1 MINDETGKSEDLDNS
16 FGDIRKRRGNLPK
29 DSVNYLR
36 NWLDSHRFHP
46 YPTED
51 EKLILSQDTGLSN
64 LQICNWFINARRRIL
79 PNLLRDSGDAGAF
92 KLKRRSKNLDQDAFR
107 IITTKQ
113 DLLNRIGDV
122 RICRRLLWKCFPY
135 AKFITAPVVWRRSHR
150 DELVSIRF
158 SQLRRHQVCKER
170 RRVDSD
176 CAYPGRGW
184 KQKQL
189 DLQVSPRVRYNAWKS
204 NPGSLSAAADK
215 PKRKYTK
222 RKNSKTPESCQ
233 EPLREKRKYTK
244 RKPKIPIK

>member
-1 MINDETGKSEDLDNS
+1 MINDETVKSEDLDNS

-122 RICRRLLWKCFPY
+122 RICRRLLWKCFLTQSSLQPLSCEEE
-135 AKFITAPVVWRRSHR
+135 ATEMSSSRSDFLSLGGIKFVKNEDGSIATVPIQ
-150 DELVSIRF
+150 DEDES
-158 SQLRRHQVCKER
+158 
-170 RRVDSD
+170 
-176 CAYPGRGW
+176 
-184 KQKQL
+184 
-189 DLQVSPRVRYNAWKS
+189 
-204 NPGSLSAAADK
+204 
-215 PKRKYTK
+215 
-222 RKNSKTPESCQ
+222 KNS
-233 EPLREKRKYTK
+233 LIYR
-244 RKPKIPIK
+244 